1 MGSTALFAI
10 FAVLLAVEAARS
22 LTPVKHDLARRW
34 LGNVTLY
41 ACVGLMMRFLVPAYA
56 AAGAVFA
63 AEHGIGLFNRVEA
76 PLGVVVAVTFLLLD
90 ALSYVTHRI
99 EHAVPLLWRIHR
111 THHSD
116 PDVDLTTGLRFHP
129 LEVLAR
135 GSIEAFGMALLG
147 APVAVVVACSLV
159 QGTVSMISHVNAPLM
174 PSRIDQALQGV
185 LVTPRLHRI
194 HHSLVPAEGS
204 SNFGAALSIWDR
216 LLRTYCAQPDVP
228 YDQMRFGV
236 FERTA
241 DEGIAI
247 GKLLMDPVKA

>member
-1 MGSTALFAI
+1 MDRLRPN
-10 FAVLLAVEAARS
+10 V
-22 LTPVKHDLARRW
+22 ARRW
-34 LGNVTLY
+34 LGNITLY
-41 ACVGLMMRFLVPAYA
+41 ACVGLMTRFLVPAYA

-63 AEHGIGLFNRVEA
+63 AEYDIGLFNRVQV
-76 PLGVVVAVTFLLLD
+76 PLVVVVAVTFLLLD

-147 APVAVVVACSLV
+147 APVAVVVACSLI
-159 QGTVSMISHVNAPLM
+159 QGTVSLVSHANAPLL
-174 PSRIDQALQGV
+174 PARIDQALQAV
-185 LVTPRLHRI
+185 RVTPRMHRV
-194 HHSLVPAEGS
+194 HHSLLAVEGN

-216 LLRTYCAQPDVP
+216 LLRTYRAQPDVP

-236 FERTA
+236 AERTA

-247 GKLLMDPVKA
+247 TKLLMDPVNA